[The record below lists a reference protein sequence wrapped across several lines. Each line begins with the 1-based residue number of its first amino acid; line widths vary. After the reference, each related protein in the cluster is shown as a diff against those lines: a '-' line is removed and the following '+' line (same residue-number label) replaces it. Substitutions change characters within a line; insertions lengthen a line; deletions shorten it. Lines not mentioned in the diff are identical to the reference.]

1 MFKFLPYVWNWTLFV
16 SSPPLL
22 NHKTICNFPHLLLL
36 YYITMLKPPRHW
48 GWLNFPHLDNLF
60 GTMGNTWNSPANT
73 IFKIAILCWLLSATL
88 PKYLAYTPGP
98 LWKHY
103 TVRSRYIAVISLWRS
118 HERRPIARLWGR
130 DMGCRSW
137 MQSLA
142 EVLSL

>member
-1 MFKFLPYVWNWTLFV
+1 MSKFLPYVWNWTLFV

-22 NHKTICNFPHLLLL
+22 YHKTIFNFPHLLLL

-48 GWLNFPHLDNLF
+48 GWRNFPYSDNLF

-88 PKYLAYTPGP
+88 PTYLAYIPWTTLETLYSALSIYRGNFS
-98 LWKHY
+98 LKI
-103 TVRSRYIAVISLWRS
+103 SRK
-118 HERRPIARLWGR
+118 PIARLWGR
-130 DMGCRSW
+130 DMGCRSL

-142 EVLSL
+142 EVLPL